1 MCFHTQWTLTNTY
14 RNVNASLVCK
24 CAHKCT
30 HPPFLACAHHFTIMR
45 TDLWPWGQMIVLNS
59 ITVRVLPTLH
69 IHCSST
75 VTLCWCSS
83 KINAPTLPP
92 PSPLEAMF
100 YMFSLIRPRVIL
112 IMSLAKEEWL
122 EWYGLKRMS
131 LTPRGQ
137 ITCIFCQ
144 SGIAVASPLYQWDG
158 LIEMNESESLLTTKG
173 IPGGTS
179 SKTVD
184 LHFGSLFESKYGQI

>member
-1 MCFHTQWTLTNTY
+1 MQRET
-14 RNVNASLVCK
+14 VNGKHRVYT
-24 CAHKCT
+24 AHKYVFSYTMDTYKHIQKCECKFGVYMCT
-30 HPPFLACAHHFTIMR
+30 HPPFLARAHHFTIMR

-112 IMSLAKEEWL
+112 IMSLYEWL
-122 EWYGLKRMS
+122 KKNGW
-131 LTPRGQ
+131 
-137 ITCIFCQ
+137 
-144 SGIAVASPLYQWDG
+144 SGMGW
-158 LIEMNESESLLTTKG
+158 KG
-173 IPGGTS
+173 WAWHREGR
-179 SKTVD
+179 
-184 LHFGSLFESKYGQI
+184 